1 MRNDRP
7 SAHNNLGLSYF
18 ENDDFEEALIHYKK
32 AIDLEPSSVHYNNR
46 GLAFYHFDKLEEA
59 AQDFEKAI
67 ELDPQDSTIYFNLG
81 NVYLNWKKP
90 IKDSNGREV
99 DKFDEAIFRYDR
111 ALDIKKDNVKVLHAK
126 GLTYQGKAELHK
138 KKMSEIKELSH
149 QDKEYLTQVYMELNQ
164 KAINGY
170 KEALSVQEDFVSSR
184 FHLGL
189 IYHRINNFHEAL
201 KCFSKVLINIK
212 DDKTVYI
219 ARGVVY

>member
-138 KKMSEIKELSH
+138 QKMSEIKELSH
-149 QDKEYLTQVYMELNQ
+149 EDKEYLM
-164 KAINGY
+164 
-170 KEALSVQEDFVSSR
+170 
-184 FHLGL
+184 
-189 IYHRINNFHEAL
+189 
-201 KCFSKVLINIK
+201 
-212 DDKTVYI
+212 
-219 ARGVVY
+219 

>member
-18 ENDDFEEALIHYKK
+18 ENDEFEESLEYYKK
-32 AIDLEPSSVHYNNR
+32 AINLEPSSVHYNNR

-59 AQDFEKAI
+59 AADFEMAI
-67 ELDPQDSTIYFNLG
+67 EKDPNDSTIYFNLG

-90 IKDSNGREV
+90 IIKNGVEV
-99 DKFDEAIFRYDR
+99 DKFDEAILRYDM

-126 GLTYQGKAELHK
+126 GLTYQGKAELFK
-138 KKMSEIKELSH
+138 ERMSEKKEVSH
-149 QDKEYLTQVYMELNQ
+149 QEKERDLQMYMDLNQ
-164 KAINGY
+164 LAINGY